1 MFNEF
6 IISLAKKA
14 KQVITSFVTCRNV
27 KNLLKQHKQQLV
39 KLVMGLGDLEFHFK
53 LKQASICV
61 LF

>member
-39 KLVMGLGDLEFHFK
+39 KLVMGLGDLEFHF
-53 LKQASICV
+53 
-61 LF
+61 